1 MFMSKY
7 NELFEKANKYI
18 IEKNAISFIFSNNKE
33 KNELVDKYYEVT
45 KNDGIILSKTQN
57 SIILQS
63 YQKSQI

>member
-1 MFMSKY
+1 MFTSKY

-63 YQKSQI
+63 YQKS

>member
-63 YQKSQI
+63 YQKS

>member
-7 NELFEKANKYI
+7 NELFEKSNRYI

-63 YQKSQI
+63 YQKS